1 MHMRLAA
8 LYISLAFGL
17 AGCHS
22 EPQPMHPQP
31 GDLPPLPPASGTP
44 IGYLIDAQAD
54 LQLRDDQ
61 LKQLKDIDTSLAARD
76 AEIDTQLRQIEVP
89 EEEEPLDPKEIKAG
103 KKPPRHAY
111 APGASVKTNAD
122 AQKLHQLRDRQDQDA
137 VKRALAL
144 LDAAQVEK
152 AKSILADHDV
162 QIPGA
167 AKKNDQPSGEDGK
180 PVPGLEP

>member
-1 MHMRLAA
+1 MRLAA
-8 LYISLAFGL
+8 LFFVLPISLF
-17 AGCHS
+17 GCHS
-22 EPQPMHPQP
+22 EPQPMHPKP

-111 APGASVKTNAD
+111 APGASVKSSPD

-144 LDAAQVEK
+144 LDPPQVEK

-167 AKKNDQPSGEDGK
+167 AKKTDHTSDDGQ